1 LAGVVHRP
9 EHLSL
14 DAWSPRHRHLGVYV
28 HVPFCAQRCGY
39 CSFSTG
45 PWDRE
50 RTRRYLRALRAEITS
65 AAGAPWAGRAI
76 VDTVF
81 LGGGTPSLLEADE
94 LGSILE
100 DLGRGFTL
108 SPSAEITAECN
119 PESATVTRLTGYRA
133 AGVTRIS
140 LGVQSLD
147 DTILASL
154 DRLHT
159 ADGSRAAFQA
169 ARAAGFDNVSVDLM
183 YGLPGLDLPTWDAS
197 VRGVLSWAPEHLSA
211 YALTLDEGSRWHA
224 AGVTGLPPE
233 ETVTAQYW
241 RLAGLA
247 AEADYEHYEISNYAR
262 PSRRSEHNQLYWR
275 HREYLAL
282 GPAACGYLGHVRY
295 GNARSVDRYCAAIER
310 GESPVEFHETL
321 TPRQQLAE
329 RIILGLRL
337 RDGVPT
343 EWLAERLTLDPG
355 RLPTLLEDWA
365 GQGLVATGEGRV
377 RLTEAG
383 FLVSDALF
391 VELL

>member
-1 LAGVVHRP
+1 LAGLEPHP
-9 EHLSL
+9 EHRCL
-14 DAWSPRHRHLGVYV
+14 DAWSPRDRHLGVYV

-50 RTRRYLRALRAEITS
+50 RTRRYLGALRAEIQR
-65 AAGAPWAGRAI
+65 AARAPWAGEA
-76 VDTVF
+76 VLDTVF
-81 LGGGTPSLLEADE
+81 LGGGTPSLLEVEE
-94 LGSILE
+94 LGTIL
-100 DLGRGFTL
+100 DGLRAGFAV
-108 SPSAEITAECN
+108 SPGAEITAECN
-119 PESATVTRLTGYRA
+119 PESVTAARLAGYRA

-147 DTILASL
+147 DTILTAL

-159 ADGSRAAFQA
+159 ADGARAAFDA
-169 ARAAGFDNVSVDLM
+169 VRGAGFDNVSVDLM